1 MEKTY
6 GCRGKKASEIPVMM
20 QSLKVKR

>member
-1 MEKTY
+1 MEQTY